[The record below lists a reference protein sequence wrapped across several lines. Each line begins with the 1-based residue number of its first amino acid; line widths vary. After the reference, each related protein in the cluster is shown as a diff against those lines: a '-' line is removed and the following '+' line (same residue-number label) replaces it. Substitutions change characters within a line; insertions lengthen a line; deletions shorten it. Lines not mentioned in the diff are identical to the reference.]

1 MGNWHLR
8 AVAVLV
14 CAALET
20 VPAMA
25 PAASNNPNLQAG
37 QLCPFGPGK
46 ARWAVKTSL
55 AQDQSPSKLATLG
68 IDGLISAPDLQVDT
82 ATVSAAKLQTAH
94 VQAGAAAATPFVA
107 HLRWGSAQAANAAAT
122 PGPDF
127 MVKLAPI
134 SPATVQRASGLAQA
148 TDPDEAPPAFI
159 DTMLSAE
166 LDAVRIPQPVAI
178 GTEQYHEG
186 DLVTV
191 TGFVLSS
198 TCEHDDGDFHI
209 DLGDKAGGGTCAVV
223 EVPNPTYIG
232 DANLRAAVTKAQAT
246 AHTLAVGDRITV
258 SGQLFYDA
266 THTTQHDPG
275 GGRGVR
281 HCAKSLWE
289 VHPVFN
295 IVTG

>member
-1 MGNWHLR
+1 MKNWHLR
-8 AVAVLV
+8 TVAVLA
-14 CAALET
+14 CATLEI
-20 VPAMA
+20 VPATA
-25 PAASNNPNLQAG
+25 PAASSNPNPQAG

-68 IDGLISAPDLQVDT
+68 IDGLISAPDLQVD
-82 ATVSAAKLQTAH
+82 SAA
-94 VQAGAAAATPFVA
+94 
-107 HLRWGSAQAANAAAT
+107 
-122 PGPDF
+122 
-127 MVKLAPI
+127 
-134 SPATVQRASGLAQA
+134 
-148 TDPDEAPPAFI
+148 
-159 DTMLSAE
+159 LSAP
-166 LDAVRIPQPVAI
+166 VRIPQPVAI
-178 GTEQYHEG
+178 GAEEYHEG

-191 TGFVLSS
+191 SGFVLSS

-209 DLGDKAGGGTCAVV
+209 DLGDKAGGATCAVV

-232 DANLRAAVTKAQAT
+232 DETLRAAVTKAQAM
-246 AHTLAVGDRITV
+246 ARTLVAGSRITV
-258 SGQLFYDA
+258 SGQFFYDA
-266 THTTQHDPG
+266 THTTKNDPG